1 MVISGAIRM
10 QNVQKIFESE
20 GYENVRALDQVSVTM
35 AAGSFVSI
43 VGASGCGKT
52 TLLRLIAGLERP
64 SGGSIFVDDREVT
77 GPHRERGLVF
87 QQAKLFPWLNL
98 HENIAFGLRARGLY
112 EQEKGIV
119 GELIDLVGLTGFEKA
134 YPHHLSGGMQ
144 QRAALARALANRPKV
159 LLMDEPLGA
168 LDSLTREV
176 MQDELLNIWQSRG
189 TTMVM
194 VTHDVEEAV
203 YLSEKIL
210 VMTPINSRIEKI
222 VDVAMAYP
230 RARESQEF
238 RRIKEQIM
246 QVLNIKSRFQP
257 AE

>member
-1 MVISGAIRM
+1 MVISGEIRM
-10 QNVQKIFESE
+10 QNVRKVFESE
-20 GYENVRALDQVSVTM
+20 GYENVKALDQVSVTM
-35 AAGSFVSI
+35 AAGSFVSV

-64 SGGSIFVDDREVT
+64 SGGSIFIDGNEVT
-77 GPHRERGLVF
+77 GPHHERGLVF

-98 HENIAFGLRARGLY
+98 YDNIAFGLRARGLY
-112 EQEKGIV
+112 EEERDIV
-119 GELIDLVGLTGFEKA
+119 GELIELVGLTGFEKA

-144 QRAALARALANRPKV
+144 QRGALARALANRPKV

-176 MQDELLNIWQSRG
+176 MQDELLNIWKSRG

-194 VTHDVEEAV
+194 VTHDVEEAI

-210 VMTPINSRIEKI
+210 VMTPANSRIEKV
-222 VDVAMAYP
+222 VDVSLPYP
-230 RARESQEF
+230 RVRESREF
-238 RRIKEQIM
+238 RTMKEQIL
-246 QVLNIKSRFQP
+246 QVLNIKSRFRQT
-257 AE
+257 E